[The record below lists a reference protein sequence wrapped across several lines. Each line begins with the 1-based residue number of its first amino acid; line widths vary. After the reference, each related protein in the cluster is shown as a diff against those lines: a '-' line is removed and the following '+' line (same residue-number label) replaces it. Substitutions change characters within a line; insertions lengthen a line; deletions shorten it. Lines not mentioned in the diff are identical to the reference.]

1 MPSSLTS
8 GSSIIV
14 SVQNSDV
21 DIGLRHGPKGSALP
35 MFPQSVSRGARLSG
49 FPGSHFCYSVCYS
62 LSGCLP
68 PCTDRTGT
76 PSPSGAF
83 TSRLSTVRL
92 PFPLLDMTTTV
103 TGLLCWRDFHP
114 LEWQL
119 ASLHQIRTCGF
130 PAYGSCLG
138 CVTAQVA
145 VYAPAPV
152 TREPGPEPSACFAG
166 AYSPWPPP
174 FAPPT
179 PLRPPPQTPPQWAFL
194 ALFAGFI
201 ATMTRSD
208 FSCPCIIGF
217 GSSPSRCGPS
227 LSRDSD
233 GQTRDLPASGA
244 ILLHVMWP
252 STPAGRQHL
261 A

>member
-1 MPSSLTS
+1 NPPARAKS
-8 GSSIIV
+8 GKRVIP
-14 SVQNSDV
+14 
-21 DIGLRHGPKGSALP
+21 GRFRLRDGAR
-35 MFPQSVSRGARLSG
+35 RGAEQRG
-49 FPGSHFCYSVCYS
+49 G
-62 LSGCLP
+62 
-68 PCTDRTGT
+68 
-76 PSPSGAF
+76 
-83 TSRLSTVRL
+83 
-92 PFPLLDMTTTV
+92 
-103 TGLLCWRDFHP
+103 
-114 LEWQL
+114 
-119 ASLHQIRTCGF
+119 
-130 PAYGSCLG
+130 GSCLG

-152 TREPGPEPSACFAG
+152 TREPGSESSTCFAG

-179 PLRPPPQTPPQWAFL
+179 PLRPPPQTPPRWASL

-208 FSCPCIIGF
+208 FSCPCIIGY

-227 LSRDSD
+227 LSPDAD
-233 GQTRDLPASGA
+233 GQTRDLPASDA
-244 ILLHVMWP
+244 IPLHVMWP